1 MFYVVLE
8 DSNGSSPWNSFS
20 DGFLPTAETNKSI
33 LFRLLKTFK
42 TSFWQ
47 ESESESESECL
58 WGRSR
63 ESESESEFLKGW
75 SWESE
80 SESEFF
86 GAWSRESESESEFK
100 VVGVE
105 SRSRSRNS

>member
-47 ESESESESECL
+47 ESESESECL

-63 ESESESEFLKGW
+63 ESESEFIKGW

-80 SESEFF
+80 SEFF
-86 GAWSRESESESEFK
+86 GAWIRESESEFK